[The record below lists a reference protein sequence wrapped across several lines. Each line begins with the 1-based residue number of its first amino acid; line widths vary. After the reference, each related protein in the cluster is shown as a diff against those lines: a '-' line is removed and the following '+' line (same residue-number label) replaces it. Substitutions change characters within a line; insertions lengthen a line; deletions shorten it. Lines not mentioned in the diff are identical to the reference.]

1 MDAAAGEASA
11 ARTAVLLTGGGSVC
25 PSREAHP
32 AEPKDGGTNP
42 TSRGEVGSCQVATK
56 PQSEADE
63 HRGREAEV
71 SLLDESKFD
80 VNLQL
85 WSLRIPR
92 EHCTSVGRLLHGYM
106 LDRARIKP
114 IVEDPTSEK
123 NRLVILSEKIQNSD
137 LSEIPSHV
145 LDPLKGLCNIE
156 AVPYSL
162 TLGYPYWGADHI
174 LKQILPHGMEVP
186 TSFETVGHVAHLNLT
201 EDQLP
206 YKDVIAKVIYDK
218 NQPII
223 QTVVNKIG
231 TITNEFRVPTFEV
244 LAGKSDMVTEVRQYG
259 VTFKLDYSLVYWNSR
274 LEHEH
279 IRLVSLFQRGETIC
293 DMFAGIGP
301 FSIPAARKGCHV
313 YANDLNPDSV
323 HYLQIN
329 ANINKVEDCVF
340 AYNMDARAFMHHVM
354 TVPDSDGMQKTGEAV
369 SNEDHYHKLATDEK
383 EVVTLEML
391 NAGKDNQDSVNESS
405 VKKKTAVKRQLDK
418 ASEVFQGNRNTNK
431 RIKGFHLTVFRPW
444 EHVDHVIMNLPA
456 SALDFL
462 DVFKGLIQRE
472 HWRGSLPWIHC
483 YCFIRS
489 TETKESILS
498 KAESLLSTKIADPI
512 FHRVR
517 DVAPNKA
524 MFCLSFKLPTETCC
538 RDVNNVGAE

>member
-383 EVVTLEML
+383 EEML

>member
-25 PSREAHP
+25 PPREAHP

-56 PQSEADE
+56 PLSEADE

-244 LAGKSDMVTEVRQYG
+244 LAGKSDMVTEVKQYG

-323 HYLQIN
+323 HYLRIN

-383 EVVTLEML
+383 EEML
-391 NAGKDNQDSVNESS
+391 NAGKDNQDSVNGSS

>member
-25 PSREAHP
+25 PPREAHP

-56 PQSEADE
+56 PLSEADE

-162 TLGYPYWGADHI
+162 TLGYSYWGADHI

-244 LAGKSDMVTEVRQYG
+244 LAGKSDMVTEVKQYG

-323 HYLQIN
+323 HYLRIN
-329 ANINKVEDCVF
+329 ANINKVEERVF

-369 SNEDHYHKLATDEK
+369 SNEDHYDKLATDEK

-391 NAGKDNQDSVNESS
+391 NAGKDNQDS

-431 RIKGFHLTVFRPW
+431 RIRGFHLTVVRPW

-512 FHRVR
+512 FQRVR